1 VSRRGSRA
9 PGDVPA
15 APGVLLRALRAAGE
29 HARTV
34 FRLLAATAVLV
45 LLLLDGEGTGT
56 TGAIVVLAAAA
67 LYAALSAVAAWPR
80 SSPPARG
87 HRPDVVRA
95 VLDVV
100 TVCAV
105 ALAVR
110 EPRVAILLAL
120 CGIPL
125 GYGLTLPARTVAGL
139 AAAAIAG
146 VTAVWATGPV
156 LGARGIPGDAFVLL
170 VLALLWCG
178 LVAVL
183 IAVERQRRAARI
195 HRLSASVRDML
206 RQTVR
211 AEANER
217 GRVADLL
224 HDDVL
229 QLLLAARHD
238 VSDAIDGELDLL
250 PDARAGLEAATRR
263 LRGTI
268 AALRDTDGDEEP
280 LGEAL
285 GALAARPADGRGAA
299 VDVDVDDALRGVQHP
314 VLVAAVRDV
323 LRDAEGSN
331 AARRVAISVARDEDH
346 VVVTVAHEDRR
357 LHLGLGPTAE
367 TERTMDDVAA
377 RVHAL
382 DGRLDDAHGADGGR
396 VVTLRLPV
404 RCDRPAPEEGPAAPV
419 DERVDGVAPDA
430 R

>member
-1 VSRRGSRA
+1 MSPRRLHAS
-9 PGDVPA
+9 GDVPA
-15 APGVLLRALRAAGE
+15 VPGVLLRALHVAGE
-29 HARTV
+29 QARTV

-45 LLLLDGEGTGT
+45 LLLVDGEGTGT
-56 TGAIVVLAAAA
+56 TGAVVVLSTTA

-80 SSPPARG
+80 SSPLARG

-100 TVCAV
+100 AVCAV

-110 EPRVAILLAL
+110 EPRVAILLVL

-139 AAAAIAG
+139 SAAALGG
-146 VTAVWATGPV
+146 VAAVWATGPV
-156 LGARGIPGDAFVLL
+156 LGARGIPEDAFVLL

-178 LVAVL
+178 LVAAL
-183 IAVERQRRAARI
+183 IAVERERRAARI

-268 AALRDTDGDEEP
+268 AALRDTGGDEQP

-285 GALAARPADGRGAA
+285 GALAARPTDGRGAA
-299 VDVDVDDALRGVQHP
+299 VDVDVDEAVRGLQHS

-331 AARRVAISVARDEDH
+331 AARRVAISVSRDGDH
-346 VVVTVAHEDRR
+346 VVVAVAHEDRR

-382 DGRLDDAHGADGGR
+382 DGQLEDAHGPDGGR

-404 RCDRPAPEEGPAAPV
+404 RCDRPSTDQGPTAPV
-419 DERVDGVAPDA
+419 AEPVDGVAPDA